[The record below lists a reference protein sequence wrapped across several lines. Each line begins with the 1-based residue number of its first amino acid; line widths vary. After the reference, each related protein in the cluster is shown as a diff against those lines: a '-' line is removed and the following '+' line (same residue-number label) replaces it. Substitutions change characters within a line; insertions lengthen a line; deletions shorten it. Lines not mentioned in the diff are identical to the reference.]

1 MTFKDDDNVERI
13 YSKIQPDK
21 LIASIL
27 RRENLT
33 NYRCDISPSEEYL
46 QVSGRFLKSG
56 THVKPHKHIKC
67 ERYTD
72 ITQEAWIV
80 LDGKILAI
88 FYDMDDSIIFKSE
101 INKGDIAVL
110 YRGGHSLTVLDKDTV
125 FYEFKTGPYFGIDAD
140 KEDINDKNN

>member
-56 THVKPHKHIKC
+56 THVNWVEI
-67 ERYTD
+67 
-72 ITQEAWIV
+72 A
-80 LDGKILAI
+80 GK
-88 FYDMDDSIIFKSE
+88 MM
-101 INKGDIAVL
+101 
-110 YRGGHSLTVLDKDTV
+110 
-125 FYEFKTGPYFGIDAD
+125 
-140 KEDINDKNN
+140 